1 MTTLGSLSNTMGVGE
16 MKRTYIVEVE
26 SVISRPIHIEACD
39 QEEASWRARR
49 EFSRD
54 QGVPIHGC
62 VAVDIYKTPEEF
74 GITYEECE

>member
-1 MTTLGSLSNTMGVGE
+1 

-74 GITYEECE
+74 GITHEECE